1 MPEVKEGPRHDDV
14 FDALLSRLASIKEND
29 YILLYVIGA
38 KELRG
43 VWQSEG
49 KPFYDE
55 TPIWNDGLYPFRCKI
70 KCSEFTFNRSLKLDE
85 INDLMSMG
93 MVWTWY
99 PKRPGGTTNS
109 MFSISSYEFNILLNE
124 FLKANPFSL
133 SQSYI
138 PIPYRYHE
146 PNVDSSIHIANG
158 LPQYESSIMA
168 FLNLS
173 FSRCRLTDVF
183 GNYCDYLS
191 YVPTN
196 LGTEIDILLMFEN
209 PTNHSIISYDIVEVK
224 RDRFNENGL
233 KQLIGYESWFL
244 QKKVSGDLKMVRTT
258 AIAKSFSPNV
268 LEYVKQR
275 NFFEEKPIKLLTYS
289 FSNGALYLNRLL

>member
-1 MPEVKEGPRHDDV
+1 MTIVLIGWRRGSNKSV
-14 FDALLSRLASIKEND
+14 
-29 YILLYVIGA
+29 IL
-38 KELRG
+38 E
-43 VWQSEG
+43 
-49 KPFYDE
+49 
-55 TPIWNDGLYPFRCKI
+55 YPFRCKI
-70 KCSEFTFNRSLKLDE
+70 KCSQYTFSRSLKLDE

-93 MVWTWY
+93 MIWTWY
-99 PKRPGGTTNS
+99 PKRPGGTPNS

-146 PNVDSSIHIANG
+146 PNVDSSVHFANG
-158 LPQYESSIMA
+158 FPQYESSIMTL
-168 FLNLS
+168 LNS
-173 FSRCRLTDVF
+173 GFARCLLTDIF
-183 GNYCDYLS
+183 GNYCDYLC

-209 PTNHSIISYDIVEVK
+209 PTNHSIISYDIIEVK

-258 AIAKSFSPNV
+258 AIAKTFSPNV
-268 LEYVKQR
+268 IEYVKQR
-275 NFFEEKPIKLLTYS
+275 NYYEEKPIKLLSYS
-289 FSNGALYLNRLL
+289 YLNGALCLNRVL